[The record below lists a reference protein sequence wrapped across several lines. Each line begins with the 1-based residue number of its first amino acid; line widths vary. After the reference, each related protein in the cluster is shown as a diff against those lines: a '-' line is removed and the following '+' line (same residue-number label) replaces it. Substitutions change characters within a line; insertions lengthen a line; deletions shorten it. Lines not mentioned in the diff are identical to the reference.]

1 MYQQLFAFLIRKFVR
16 GNFPPVEHKEG
27 VVYLY
32 AFPRCITKQMVNL
45 SPFAIKLESW
55 LRLKKIKY
63 QVSISMFHTCVPWR
77 QIRFLPRKLC
87 FHRCLSVH
95 GGGGGLSARGVWQT
109 PPQQTPP
116 WADRHSLGQTPPRHT
131 PWADT
136 HPWADTP
143 WQTPLG
149 RPPPSGRYASHC
161 NAFLFN
167 LKLFTAEFILKYRRI
182 FHSLVCR
189 YYDVLQ
195 SHNTNSLCS
204 LQQ

>member
-1 MYQQLFAFLIRKFVR
+1 MR

-27 VVYLY
+27 IVYLY

-63 QVSISMFHTCVPWR
+63 QVSISMFHTSVPWR

-95 GGGGGLSARGVWQT
+95 GGGGLGVVCPRGVWQT
-109 PPQQTPP
+109 CTPPSRHPPGQIDTPSGRHPPQADTLGRHTPLGRRTP
-116 WADRHSLGQTPPRHT
+116 LRRQPLTDPPGQTPPC
-131 PWADT
+131 
-136 HPWADTP
+136 
-143 WQTPLG
+143 
-149 RPPPSGRYASHC
+149 GRYASHC